1 MNSDQVFLLF
11 LQVSAY
17 SAACVTVSAFSRGLV
32 DATKAEEVLNALRTL
47 TEENRQVSKHID
59 IKNKKKPRPYR

>member
-1 MNSDQVFLLF
+1 M
-11 LQVSAY
+11 
-17 SAACVTVSAFSRGLV
+17 

-59 IKNKKKPRPYR
+59 IKNKKKPGPTGKAG